1 LCSREL
7 GKLVEK
13 LIPLIQELAGRLTD
27 RLGRANRAAQTGDL
41 LGEAIE
47 LVNIALDT
55 ILNFTLNGT
64 QVEKSL
70 LEAIRHLGGRTHC
83 RRAEGGVIGAIRDG
97 LKGGEEA
104 I

>member
-27 RLGRANRAAQTGDL
+27 RLGGANRAAQTGDL

-55 ILNFTLNGT
+55 ILNFTLNGI

-70 LEAIRHLGGRTHC
+70 LEAIRHLSGRTHC
-83 RRAEGGVIGAIRDG
+83 RRAESGVIGAIRDG
-97 LKGGEEA
+97 LKGSEEA